1 MFTHSFRSK
10 LALLLALALLVSCLP
25 SAALAEAAP
34 AEPDGFAVGDQ
45 VNGFTVRELG
55 TFDMVGADTV
65 LLEHDKTGALV
76 MLLLNED
83 TNRTFDISFVT
94 PTENDRGIPHVFE
107 HSTLDGS
114 KKYPSK
120 SLFFNLTYQTYNTY
134 MNAFTTDVM
143 TSYPVAS
150 LSEKQLLSYADY
162 YLDSCFNPMIY
173 EKEDIFREE
182 AWRYSMDSAD
192 APLTIAGTVYSEMQG
207 SATLDSMA
215 RLNFAKTMYPGSS
228 RSYLYGGLPSDI
240 PDMTWEDL
248 KAYHTAYYH
257 PSNSMTT
264 LYGAIEEPEAFLALL
279 DTYFSAYEKK
289 EFVHEDAAYTPMT
302 ASVEKVFDYPVEQ
315 GSNTDGASIIYYGF
329 VCENATQEDLDVLDL
344 LTTMIGASSALTERL
359 YEALPTASVSCYVD
373 TIKPEPSV
381 VFVASGVNEADAPV
395 LKETV
400 LSVLAEIAANGF
412 SKEELEA
419 VMSSLHLETS
429 LLSESSSIG
438 TDLIVN
444 IPYYWAAGLGIH
456 GYEDYL
462 ANIDNLMI
470 YAEEGKYAEVINK
483 YLTADNPRTA
493 LTITRP
499 MPGLKEQQDAELAE
513 KLAQVKAQMS
523 EEEIGAIVESTAQ
536 LAMGSTDDAS
546 EYVKQLQAVTVE
558 SLPEEYRL
566 YDIKDTTDER
576 GIRHIDAQANVDGVG
591 ETYML
596 LNASAIPQED
606 IHWFKL
612 FIDVIGEVDTTS
624 HSRSQLMSLIIRY
637 LYNPTVKV
645 AVLENSDGEGFTPY
659 LRATWTATDEDMQP
673 AYDLLY
679 ELLFETQFT
688 DAQVIRDLVASTR
701 IAMKQTFD
709 QNSFETQIYR
719 ALSTV
724 SPSMAYYD
732 YAVNI
737 PYYQFLAEADT
748 LLESDPDAALAKLQG
763 IQATLKNAYGSIFGF
778 VGNDASAKAH
788 EAAAKTFSDRLTV
801 TETTPAQYNIPLPA
815 ASEALVVDSAVNYNM
830 VFASYEQLGLEEYN
844 GALNAVAA
852 LITDGLLYPMLRD
865 QYGAY
870 GVIHAADVDGM
881 YIISYRDPNIAE
893 TFAVYAMLPA
903 LVQQLPMMLD
913 QETLNGYIL
922 ATYSQ
927 FTLSQGELA
936 GGINA
941 IADKISGEDP
951 KRVLQWM
958 RDLKQMKVED
968 LANYATL
975 YQGLVQNGIMST
987 SGSQSAI
994 DSMPEGT
1001 YEQII
1006 KP

>member
-1 MFTHSFRSK
+1 MFSHSLRSR

-34 AEPDGFAVGDQ
+34 AASDGFAVGDQ
-45 VNGFTVRELG
+45 VSGFTVRELG
-55 TFDMVGADTV
+55 AFDLVGADTV

-76 MLLLNED
+76 MLLLNDD

-162 YLDSCFNPMIY
+162 YLDSCFHPMIY
-173 EKEDIFREE
+173 ENEDIFREE
-182 AWRYSMDSAD
+182 AWRYSMASAND
-192 APLTIAGTVYSEMQG
+192 PLTIAGTVYSEMQG
-207 SATLDSMA
+207 STTLDSLA
-215 RLNFAKTMYPGSS
+215 RLNFAKTMYPGST

-264 LYGAIEEPEAFLALL
+264 LYGSIEEPQAFLALL
-279 DTYFSAYEKK
+279 DTYFSAYDRK
-289 EFVHEDAAYTPMT
+289 EFVHEDAAYVPMT

-315 GSNTDGASIIYYGF
+315 GSVTDGASVIYYGF
-329 VCENATQEDLDVLDL
+329 VCENATQEDVDVLDL
-344 LTTMIGASSALTERL
+344 LTTMIGASSTLTEAL
-359 YEALPTASVSCYVD
+359 YETLPTASVSCYLD
-373 TIKPEPSV
+373 TIKPEPAV
-381 VFVASGVNEADAPV
+381 VFVASGVNEEDAPA

-400 LSVLAEIAANGF
+400 LSVLAQIAEDGF

-419 VMSSLHLETS
+419 VMSNLHLETS

-444 IPYYWAAGLGIH
+444 IPYYWAAGLGVH

-462 ANIDNLMI
+462 ANIDNLLT
-470 YAEEGKYAEVINK
+470 YAEEGKYAEVIGK
-483 YLTADNPRTA
+483 YLTAENPRTA

-499 MPGLKEQQDAELAE
+499 VPGLKEQQDAELAD

-523 EEEIGAIVESTAQ
+523 KEEIDAIVESTAQ
-536 LAMGSTDDAS
+536 LAMGSADDSS

-566 YDIKDTTDER
+566 YDIQDTTDDR
-576 GIRHIDAQANVDGVG
+576 GIRHIDAEANVDGVG

-606 IHWFKL
+606 IHWLKL
-612 FIDVIGEVDTTS
+612 FIDVIGEVDTTV
-624 HSRSQLMSLIIRY
+624 HSRSELISLIIRY

-645 AVLENSDGEGFTPY
+645 AVLDDADGEGYTPY

-679 ELLFETQFT
+679 ELLFETQLT
-688 DAQVIRDLVASTR
+688 DAQVIRDLVASVR
-701 IAMKQTFD
+701 ISMKQSID
-709 QNSFETQIYR
+709 QGSYEMQLYR

-737 PYYQFLAEADT
+737 PYYQFLSEADA
-748 LLESDPDAALAKLQG
+748 LLESDPDAALAKLQS
-763 IQATLKNAYGSIFGF
+763 IQATLKNAYGAIFGF
-778 VGNDASAKAH
+778 VGNEESAKSH
-788 EAAAKTFSDRLTV
+788 AAAAQTFSDRLPV
-801 TETTPAQYNIPLPA
+801 TETAPVTYDIPLPA

-830 VFASYEQLGLEEYN
+830 VFASYEQLGLEGYN
-844 GALNAVAA
+844 GALDAVTA
-852 LITDGLLYPMLRD
+852 LVTDGLLYPMLRD

-870 GVIHAADVDGM
+870 GVIHAADVDGV
-881 YIISYRDPNIAE
+881 YIISYRDPNIAQ
-893 TFAVYAMLPA
+893 TFSVYNMLPA
-903 LVQQLPMMLD
+903 LVQQLPAIVD
-913 QETLNGYIL
+913 QETMDGYIL
-922 ATYSQ
+922 STYSY
-927 FTLSQGELA
+927 FTLSQGELT
-936 GGINA
+936 GGISA

-951 KRVLQWM
+951 QRVLQWM
-958 RDLKQMKVED
+958 RDLKQMKAED
-968 LANYATL
+968 LASYATL
-975 YQGLVQNGIMST
+975 YQGLVQNGMRST